1 MSGQFAKAGLFAIA
15 LLAGDVQAG
24 APEDVPEQAPAADR
38 RAQIGAPILAPQA
51 SAPPPPR
58 IASRYITPPA
68 TGQVPQATVVRLAQT
83 RRQTAQMRPFRFP
96 PVLMPPPPPPRTA
109 SRFLAPPAI
118 RGAPQ
123 APAPPPSPRIASQD
137 ITPPAT
143 RAAPQATVVR
153 LAQAPAPDRRARGA
167 GNAGIPAP
175 PVPESRPAA
184 PAREHPQTPPE
195 KPRETASPPPPRIA
209 SRYITPPA
217 TGQAPQATVVR
228 LVQAPEP
235 AAAAQTEAEPA
246 LAERNAAAR
255 EAYRSASRA
264 VGALVDRM
272 RQAQAEVDRLRQ
284 GRDRQALRD
293 ARARA
298 RAVRAELLQA
308 RAARD
313 AAKSERDRVLLLPPE
328 PEPLT
333 SSSRA
338 RVDRHF
344 VLGYLRRLMLAG
356 DRAELQ
362 ERLRRYKTLL
372 TSHAVA
378 VRNVTDTQ
386 RDAGVPAQMLVG
398 VMDYSWFATYWSI
411 MDAGRTYSGQ
421 LTPAA
426 DSYPRK
432 GTWSGAVAALYYHD
446 ASQANTTKISAA
458 GTAVLTATGG
468 GRNGTVSGRFQF
480 AADDFPIREVTMSAP
495 MVNGRTFSTQSSEG
509 WSLTAAEGSAI
520 AISNHPNAS
529 SEMTGNFFGRKHAE
543 IAGVAHVPTVADGW
557 SSVGYGYMHMSYGAK
572 RPPRE

>member
-24 APEDVPEQAPAADR
+24 APEEAPEQAPAADR
-38 RAQIGAPILAPQA
+38 PRAQTGAPILAPQA
-51 SAPPPPR
+51 SAPPPPPR

-83 RRQTAQMRPFRFP
+83 RRQTAAPAQMRPFRFP
-96 PVLMPPPPPPRTA
+96 PVLMPPPPPRTA
-109 SRFLAPPAI
+109 SRFLA
-118 RGAPQ
+118 
-123 APAPPPSPRIASQD
+123 
-137 ITPPAT
+137 PPAT

-184 PAREHPQTPPE
+184 PVRERPQTPPE
-195 KPRETASPPPPRIA
+195 KPQETASPPPPRIA

-217 TGQAPQATVVR
+217 TGQAPQATVVQ
-228 LVQAPEP
+228 LAQAPEP
-235 AAAAQTEAEPA
+235 AAAAQTEAEPT
-246 LAERNAAAR
+246 LAERSAAAR

-386 RDAGVPAQMLVG
+386 HAGVPAQMLVG
-398 VMDYSWFATYWSI
+398 VMDHSWFATYWSI

-458 GTAVLTATGG
+458 GTAELTATGG

-480 AADDFPIREVTMSAP
+480 TADDFPIREVTMSAP
-495 MVNGRTFSTQSSEG
+495 IVNGRTFSTQSSEG